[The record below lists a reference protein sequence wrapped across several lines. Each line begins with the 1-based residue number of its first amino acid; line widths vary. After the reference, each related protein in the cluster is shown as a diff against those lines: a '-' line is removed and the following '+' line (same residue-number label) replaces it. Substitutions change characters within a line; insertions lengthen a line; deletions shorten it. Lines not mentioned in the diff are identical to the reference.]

1 LINIKDFLIN
11 KGKMDQKMDD
21 AVMNIIKVY
30 MAQMNSAVKISEI
43 ICKHSNEEELT
54 GDHIIS
60 GLIYRLM
67 TPMTDEDMVDSLE
80 KADKLMNGSES
91 DSDELDELEEI
102 EYVKP
107 KSFRKITKNECKC
120 DVCKRVRECLDGYES
135 YETYDPMVTRFKNS
149 IEETCEKHKI
159 II

>member
-1 LINIKDFLIN
+1 
-11 KGKMDQKMDD
+11 MDQKMDD

-107 KSFRKITKNECKC
+107 KRFRNITKNDCNC
-120 DVCKRVRECLDGYES
+120 NVCKRVRECLDGYES
-135 YETYDPMVTRFKNS
+135 YETFDPMVTRFKNS

>member
-1 LINIKDFLIN
+1 
-11 KGKMDQKMDD
+11 MDA

-80 KADKLMNGSES
+80 KADKLMNGS
-91 DSDELDELEEI
+91 DSDEDDELEEGELEGDELEEI

-107 KSFRKITKNECKC
+107 KRFRKITKNECVC

-135 YETYDPMVTRFKNS
+135 YETFDPMVTRFKNS

>member
-1 LINIKDFLIN
+1 
-11 KGKMDQKMDD
+11 MDQKMDD

-80 KADKLMNGSES
+80 KADKLMNGS
-91 DSDELDELEEI
+91 DSDEELEELEEGELEGDELEEI

-107 KSFRKITKNECKC
+107 KRFRKITKNYCNC
-120 DVCKRVRECLDGYES
+120 NVCKRVRECLDGYES
-135 YETYDPMVTRFKNS
+135 YETFDPMVTRFKNS

>member
-1 LINIKDFLIN
+1 
-11 KGKMDQKMDD
+11 MDKNMDT

-80 KADKLMNGSES
+80 KADKLMNGS
-91 DSDELDELEEI
+91 DSDEELEDGELEDDELEEI

-107 KSFRKITKNECKC
+107 KRFRKITKNYCNC
-120 DVCKRVRECLDGYES
+120 NVCKRVRECLDGYES
-135 YETYDPMVTRFKNS
+135 YETFDPMVTRFKNS

>member
-1 LINIKDFLIN
+1 
-11 KGKMDQKMDD
+11 MDQKMDT

-67 TPMTDEDMVDSLE
+67 TPMTDEDMIDSLE

-91 DSDELDELEEI
+91 DSDEDDELEEI

-149 IEETCEKHKI
+149 IEETCDKHKI

>member
-1 LINIKDFLIN
+1 
-11 KGKMDQKMDD
+11 MDQKMDT

-80 KADKLMNGSES
+80 KADKLMNGS
-91 DSDELDELEEI
+91 DSDEELEDGELEDDELEEI

-107 KSFRKITKNECKC
+107 KRFRKITKNNCNC
-120 DVCKRVRECLDGYES
+120 NVCKRVRECLDGYES
-135 YETYDPMVTRFKNS
+135 YETFDPMVTRFKNS

>member
-1 LINIKDFLIN
+1 
-11 KGKMDQKMDD
+11 MDQKMDD

-80 KADKLMNGSES
+80 KADKLMNGSSDEELEES
-91 DSDELDELEEI
+91 DEELEEGELEDDELEEI

-107 KSFRKITKNECKC
+107 KRFRKITKNDCVC

-149 IEETCEKHKI
+149 IVETCEKHKI

>member
-1 LINIKDFLIN
+1 
-11 KGKMDQKMDD
+11 MDQKMDT

-67 TPMTDEDMVDSLE
+67 TPMTNEDMINSLE
-80 KADKLMNGSES
+80 KADKLMNDS
-91 DSDELDELEEI
+91 SDEELEEGDELEEI

-107 KSFRKITKNECKC
+107 KRFRKITKNNCNC
-120 DVCKRVRECLDGYES
+120 NVCKRVRECLDGYES
-135 YETYDPMVTRFKNS
+135 YETFDPMVTRFKNS

>member
-1 LINIKDFLIN
+1 
-11 KGKMDQKMDD
+11 MDKNMDT

-80 KADKLMNGSES
+80 KADKLMNGS
-91 DSDELDELEEI
+91 DSDEDDELEEI

-107 KSFRKITKNECKC
+107 KSFRKITKNECVC

-149 IEETCEKHKI
+149 IEETCDKHKI

>member
-1 LINIKDFLIN
+1 
-11 KGKMDQKMDD
+11 MDQKMDT

-67 TPMTDEDMVDSLE
+67 TPMTDEDMIDSLE

-91 DSDELDELEEI
+91 DSDEDDELEEI